1 MVKQEV
7 KLRIV
12 LEKPPPGVDFGL
24 QKGSGSNYETVG
36 TQRSTGEDLQFECSA
51 IASADSD
58 RSTLRFSGPY
68 VQGSTG
74 SRFLYVDIGTY
85 AGQKDSCWSRRLKIP
100 LAGIPSGLL
109 TAADP
114 TLEARI
120 CGTGED
126 QTPSCGTANPFPG
139 WTLRKG

>member
-36 TQRSTGEDLQFECSA
+36 TQRSRGEDLRFECSV

-58 RSTLRFSGPY
+58 RSMIKFSGPY
-68 VQGSTG
+68 VQGPAG
-74 SRFLYVDIGTY
+74 NKFLYLDIGTY

-100 LAGIPSGLL
+100 LAGIPSGVL
-109 TAADP
+109 TAAEA
-114 TLEARI
+114 TLEARVR
-120 CGTGED
+120 GTGKD

-139 WTLRKG
+139 WTFSKG